1 MNLLYHTMDA
11 LATFE
16 AFLLTKEGYKEYGEE
31 WTLLEVMPT
40 MGPSKQ
46 RGRYL
51 GTVEAASKSIRSDAW
66 INTLTWIF
74 NIMVDFVLEKDQFR
88 CFNWFVVTTKKY
100 AIVIGYF
107 WLRVGPKE
115 GKV

>member
-1 MNLLYHTMDA
+1 MVPPKLN
-11 LATFE
+11 
-16 AFLLTKEGYKEYGEE
+16 
-31 WTLLEVMPT
+31 
-40 MGPSKQ
+40 
-46 RGRYL
+46 GRVRIGL
-51 GTVEAASKSIRSDAW
+51 RDAW